1 MTMITGAIQHV
12 VRRADAVL
20 GRLYLAFFRERG
32 AVLTCLF
39 HSLFRDER
47 EIAMNVV
54 DPLERTVLRLFQSLV
69 EYLLLHGYQ
78 FITPADVVRGLAPGG
93 KYAMLTFDDGYYN
106 NSLALPVLERL
117 RVPATFFISTD
128 HVRRNK
134 CFWWDV
140 LFRERRA
147 QGASP
152 GRIYREAVSFKRLTT
167 DQIETRL
174 ATRFGRDAFRPRGD
188 VDRPFSPDELAR
200 FARSPY
206 VHLGNH
212 TANHAILTNYAP
224 DQARRQILDAQRWLE
239 AITGVR
245 PCAIAYPNGAYN
257 AQIVQACAQLGL
269 KIGFTTRP
277 GKSAVPPGGSSPDMF
292 RFGRFVPTGREPIE
306 AQCRAYRS
314 DFRMYGLLRSCY
326 LLLAR
331 RQLGS

>member
-1 MTMITGAIQHV
+1 MITGAIQHA
-12 VRRADAVL
+12 VRRADAFL
-20 GRLYLAFFRERG
+20 GGVYLAFFRERS
-32 AVLTCLF
+32 AVLTFLF
-39 HSLFRDER
+39 HSLFRDDR
-47 EIAMNVV
+47 EISLGMV
-54 DPLERTVLRLFQSLV
+54 DPLERTILSQFQSLI
-69 EYLLLHGYQ
+69 EYHLRHGYQ

-128 HVRRNK
+128 HVRQNK

-152 GRIYREAVSFKRLTT
+152 GRIYREAISLKCLTT
-167 DQIETRL
+167 DQIEARL
-174 ATRFGRDAFRPRGD
+174 AARFGRDAFRPRGD

-200 FARSPY
+200 FARSRY

-239 AITGVR
+239 TITGVS

-257 AQIVQACAQLGL
+257 AQVVQACTQLGL

-277 GKSAVPPGGSSPDMF
+277 GKSAVPLDASSPDMF
-292 RFGRFVPTGREPIE
+292 RFGRFVPTGRESIE

-314 DFRMYGLLRSCY
+314 DLRMYGLLRSCY

-331 RQLGS
+331 RQLGQ